1 MRSDGTGP
9 ADGRTRGIASL
20 ARLGGGL
27 LLASLIVGAPLQ
39 AQEDTTTASPGEH
52 EVDRGDTLWD
62 LARQFLSDP
71 FDWRRIYQLNQQKIE
86 DPHWIYP
93 GQVFAIPGRVAGAA
107 EEEGEVTGVEVRER
121 QPGEAEPDPEPE
133 AEPADRDAPAGGDPF
148 AGPSIFDQNPQQG
161 VSMGGL
167 DVGERPPPALVTAS
181 DFYKVSFLDDFETV
195 RPRGTTARV
204 IRENPLGLDM
214 PPSVRLRDRVV
225 IALGGLRVQTGD
237 TLQAVRR
244 LRSVGPDQD
253 VVESLGLVEVS
264 RVQGDSARGVVT
276 AVYGGYQVG
285 DPVIRA
291 EPFRSGVVRTHRPA
305 RDRLRGRVA
314 ALALEQVLV
323 STGDVAFLDV
333 GSTDGV
339 ELGDEFAVYPDGE
352 IETATRR
359 FEDRLGV
366 VRVVR
371 VRPETSTVRVVETR
385 DVGMRVGLPAVRFRR
400 PASPAE

>member
-1 MRSDGTGP
+1 MRSDGIRP
-9 ADGRTRGIASL
+9 ADGRPQGITSW
-20 ARLGGGL
+20 ARLAGGL
-27 LLASLIVGAPLQ
+27 LLASLIVGAVPLQ
-39 AQEDTTTASPGEH
+39 AQEDTTAASPGEH

-62 LARQFLSDP
+62 LARRFLSDP
-71 FDWRRIYQLNQQKIE
+71 FDWRRIYQLNQQKIQ

-93 GQVFAIPGRVAGAA
+93 GQVFAIPGRVAGDA
-107 EEEGEVTGVEVRER
+107 EVTGVEVRER
-121 QPGEAEPDPEPE
+121 QPGEE
-133 AEPADRDAPAGGDPF
+133 AEAGREPAEREAAAGEDPF
-148 AGPSIFDQNPQQG
+148 GGPSIFDQNPEQR
-161 VSMGGL
+161 VSLGGL
-167 DVGERPPPALVTAS
+167 EVGERPPPALVTAS

-204 IRENPLGLDM
+204 IRENPLELDM

-225 IALGGLRVQTGD
+225 IALGGLQAEAGD

-264 RVQGDSARGVVT
+264 RVEGDSARGVVT
-276 AVYGGYQVG
+276 AVYGTYQVG
-285 DPVIRA
+285 DPVIQA
-291 EPFRSGVVRTHRPA
+291 EPFRSGVVRAHRPA
-305 RDRLRGRVA
+305 QDRVRGQVA

-333 GSTDGV
+333 GATDGV
-339 ELGDEFAVYPDGE
+339 EPGDEFAVYPDGK
-352 IETATRR
+352 IEATTRR